1 MPGRSVSVRKILHVT
16 PSVGPLRGPTSAA
29 VRLLARNLARAGL
42 DTHIATTDDNADQRL
57 AVPHGLPV
65 TEDGVTYWF
74 FPRQLRRY
82 SFSRPLASWLKRR
95 VAGFDVVH
103 IHGLFC
109 HPAVAAARAAR
120 RRGVPYIVRP
130 MGTLASAAPAAM
142 PGPPRP
148 WSYRLIE
155 SRLLR
160 RAALIQYSTEV
171 EERDAERLV
180 IATPSVVIPD
190 VACDAVAGRRAAA
203 GSRAEEAADALASGA
218 IGQWPITIARGVFRR
233 QSGIPRDRPIVL
245 FLAPLQPAMGI
256 DLLLRAFATLRGR
269 LTRALLVVA
278 GDGVPEYVDWT
289 KTEAQSL
296 GLSDDAVIWQPA
308 GTDAE
313 KAALLADAD
322 VFALPSCRP
331 RPRLDPRLSADN
343 RSIRQTGR
351 ALRRTRRHADHCAR
365 AGRAGVVAQVVSAL
379 TRPRGSRRDG
389 ERPVLQRR
397 VDLVGRSARSGA
409 TGQPAPGELA
419 SASTYRRF
427 SSAFNRA
434 S

>member
-1 MPGRSVSVRKILHVT
+1 
-16 PSVGPLRGPTSAA
+16 
-29 VRLLARNLARAGL
+29 
-42 DTHIATTDDNADQRL
+42 
-57 AVPHGLPV
+57 
-65 TEDGVTYWF
+65 
-74 FPRQLRRY
+74 
-82 SFSRPLASWLKRR
+82 
-95 VAGFDVVH
+95 
-103 IHGLFC
+103 
-109 HPAVAAARAAR
+109 
-120 RRGVPYIVRP
+120 

-296 GLSDDAVIWQPA
+296 GLSDDAVIWQAA

-322 VFALPSCRP
+322 VFALPSYS
-331 RPRLDPRLSADN
+331 DADWPVMAEAMAAGLPIVISDLALGN
-343 RSIRQTGR
+343 WLEEHPVGQLFLASYDVVFSRFDVVEPDLVYISNARASDIITPLHVEGSPTSSSRSGPQVRGSG
-351 ALRRTRRHADHCAR
+351 TRR
-365 AGRAGVVAQVVSAL
+365 SS
-379 TRPRGSRRDG
+379 GS
-389 ERPVLQRR
+389 
-397 VDLVGRSARSGA
+397 STSGWRCTSTGSSTPTA
-409 TGQPAPGELA
+409 T
-419 SASTYRRF
+419 
-427 SSAFNRA
+427 
-434 S
+434 